1 VRTLRHLMAYMSIIK
16 FGDNDRDELVIL
28 KYLDDIKSQTNHV
41 IEIHGIVVFIS
52 GAFHRGG
59 FLFA

>member
-1 VRTLRHLMAYMSIIK
+1 MAYMSIIK

-28 KYLDDIKSQTNHV
+28 KYLDDIKSETNHI
-41 IEIHGIVVFIS
+41 IEIHGIVGFIS